1 MSPLRFGIAG
11 CGGIAALHA
20 ECLQQLASEGLAH
33 LVAGFDRTQRRRS
46 EFGAK
51 WTVPMVAS
59 MDELLQRDDVE
70 AVIITTPSGT
80 HGDLA
85 VKVVESGRHVL
96 IEKPLDLQLDKAD
109 AAIAAAKKARVTLGG
124 VSQQRFIP

>member
-1 MSPLRFGIAG
+1 MTPLKFGIAG

-20 ECLQQLASEGLAH
+20 ECLQRLASEGLAQ
-33 LVAGFDRTQRRRS
+33 LTAGFDRTERRRG

-51 WTVPMVAS
+51 WNVPMVAS
-59 MDELLQRDDVE
+59 MDELLLRDDVE

-85 VKVVESGRHVL
+85 VQVAQAHRHAL
-96 IEKPLDLQLDKAD
+96 IEKPLDLRLDKAD
-109 AAIAAAKKARVTLGG
+109 AAIAAAKKAGVTLGG
-124 VSQQRFIP
+124 VSQQ